1 MGTRPLRHYYD
12 RDGDTVPAL
21 HVEPNFADTLVA
33 WKRHRD
39 RFTATLQELPTDEW
53 DRPTR
58 CAAWSVREVI
68 GHLIVVDGF
77 WAMTFTNAR
86 NQAAPT
92 TMLEGFNPSNS
103 TDAMVAATTELEISA
118 LLAQF
123 VDGTD
128 ALAQVVDGFGTE
140 HWEARCESPIGHL
153 PATCN
158 FGHAFW
164 DSWLHERDIFEPVGA
179 APAIVADEL
188 AAATRF
194 SLLFAALQGG
204 LVDDPMPAGP
214 GPEGAID
221 VTIAFDDLPDAAI
234 RVQIDRAVRITP
246 ASVAGAMPAGRAIDV
261 AEGLTGRRPLTG
273 ALDSLPADLGAQ
285 LGRAA
290 LVL

>member
-1 MGTRPLRHYYD
+1 MGTRPLRHYYN
-12 RDGDTVPAL
+12 RDDDTVPTL
-21 HVEPNFADTLVA
+21 LVEPSFADTTVA
-33 WKRHRD
+33 WKFHRD
-39 RFTATLQELPTDEW
+39 RLTAALANLPVAEW

-58 CAAWSVREVI
+58 CADWSVREVI

-77 WAMTFTNAR
+77 WAMTFTNALA
-86 NQAAPT
+86 QAAPT

-128 ALAQVVDGFGTE
+128 ALARVVDGFGTE

-164 DSWLHERDIFEPVGA
+164 DSWLHERDIFEPVGV

-188 AAATRF
+188 SAATRF
-194 SLLFAALQGG
+194 SLLFAGLQGG
-204 LVDDPMPAGP
+204 LVDDPTPAGP
-214 GPEGAID
+214 GPERAID
-221 VTIAFDDLPDAAI
+221 VTIAFEDLPDTAI
-234 RVQIDRAVRITP
+234 RVQIDRGVRITP
-246 ASVAGAMPAGRAIDV
+246 AAVDRAIPAGHAIDV
-261 AEGLTGRRPLTG
+261 VEGLTGRRPLTG
-273 ALDSLPADLGAQ
+273 ALDSLPADLGSQ